1 MSTLSLRLPES
12 LHQKL
17 AELAKRE
24 GVSINQLINSAV
36 AEKMAALMTE
46 EYLEERAKRG
56 SRKRFAKALS
66 KVADIEPEDID
77 RLGAVQLARATDA
90 GRSATRRR

>member
-12 LHQKL
+12 LHEKL

-36 AEKMAALMTE
+36 AEKMSALMTE

-56 SRKRFAKALS
+56 SKKRFAKALS

-77 RLGAVQLARATDA
+77 RLASAKRARATGPA
-90 GRSATRRR
+90 SRRR